1 VLYIA
6 AGGHRIGPPAEVL
19 TSGTLSE
26 LYRTPVD
33 VLNVRGRVVVVGT
46 PDEPGGCTHHELT
59 PETQPAGGAA

>member
-1 VLYIA
+1 
-6 AGGHRIGPPAEVL
+6 VL

-59 PETQPAGGAA
+59 PEAQPAGGAA